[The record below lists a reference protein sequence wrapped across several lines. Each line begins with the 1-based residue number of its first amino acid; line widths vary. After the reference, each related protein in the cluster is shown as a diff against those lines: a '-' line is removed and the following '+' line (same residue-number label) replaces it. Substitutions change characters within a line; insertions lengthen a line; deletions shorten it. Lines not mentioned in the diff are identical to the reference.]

1 MSKEHLGGHNGI
13 THLDEGALLWF
24 KELGFKSY
32 LDVGC
37 GPGGMVLHAKK
48 LGFESLGVDGDSSLK
63 RGKKNQSN
71 FILHDFS
78 EGPLQLQSTFDV
90 CWSVEF
96 VEHVYEEFI
105 PNYVQTMQCA
115 KNLVMSHAPKG
126 APGYHH
132 VNCQDSPYWIAKMKE
147 FGFEYDAD
155 MTKKLRSIS
164 TMGKK
169 KKHRFIEKTGLFF
182 INENF

>member
-1 MSKEHLGGHNGI
+1 MLEEHLGGHTGV
-13 THLDEGALLWF
+13 THLDEGALHWF
-24 KELGFKSY
+24 QQIGFKSY

-37 GPGGMVLHAKK
+37 GPGGMVLLAKK
-48 LGFESLGVDGDSSLK
+48 LGFDSLGVDGDYTLK
-63 RGKKNQSN
+63 RGKKNINN
-71 FILHDFS
+71 FILHDYS
-78 EGPLQLQSTFDV
+78 KGPLELEKIFDV

-96 VEHVYEEFI
+96 VEHVYEEYI
-105 PNYVQTMQCA
+105 PNYVKTIQSA
-115 KNLVMSHAPKG
+115 KHLVMSHAPKG

-132 VNCQDSPYWIAKMKE
+132 VNCQDSPYWISKMKE

-155 MTKKLRSIS
+155 MTKKLRSVT